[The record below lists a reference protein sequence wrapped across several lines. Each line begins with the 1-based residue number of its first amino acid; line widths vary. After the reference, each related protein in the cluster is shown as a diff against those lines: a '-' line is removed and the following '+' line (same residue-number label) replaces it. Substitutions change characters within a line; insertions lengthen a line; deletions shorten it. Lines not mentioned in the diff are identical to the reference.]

1 VWRYL
6 KAAFLAGV
14 DVPGLGRVPVNALA
28 VAGFAILGFGH
39 PGFWLLGLAAE
50 GAILPSLAFNKRFQN
65 VVDAQQRRFSADNSE
80 AKRNSLVQLLP
91 ADYKKRL
98 GEFERKCNKVVDVY
112 RNAQAE
118 DFLID
123 TNQHALDNL
132 KWVYLKLLI
141 ARYHLLTA
149 GTEDTPD
156 SLLKKIASLE
166 KELREGQDETSA
178 LRQSKTATLDILKRR
193 VASIQ
198 RREQSLEEVESD
210 LTRVESQ
217 VDLILD
223 NAAMQGKPQT
233 ISSDIELASD
243 LVGRGIFGDAES
255 TVADLDR
262 DYSKPRVVTKTAST
276 ETS

>member
-6 KAAFLAGV
+6 KAAFFVGI
-14 DVPGLGRVPVNALA
+14 DVPALGRIPVNALA
-28 VAGFAILGFGH
+28 AAGFAILGFGH
-39 PGFWLLGLAAE
+39 PGFWFLGLAAE
-50 GAILPSLAFNKRFQN
+50 AAIIPALAFNKRFQN
-65 VVDAQQRRFSADNSE
+65 VVEAQDRELSNDNSE
-80 AKRNSLVQLLP
+80 AKRAALIQLLP
-91 ADYKKRL
+91 SDYKKCL
-98 GEFERKCNKVVDVY
+98 SDLERKCGKVVEVY
-112 RNAQAE
+112 RNAQAD

-149 GTEDTPD
+149 GTEDTQA
-156 SLLKKIASLE
+156 SLLKKIATIES
-166 KELREGQDETSA
+166 ELRDDNPETPA
-178 LRQSKTATLDILKRR
+178 LRQSKAATLDILKRR
-193 VASIQ
+193 VSNIQ

-243 LVGRGIFGDAES
+243 LVSGGMFGDVES

-262 DYSKPRVVTKTAST
+262 DYGKPHMVKTASK
-276 ETS
+276 EVS